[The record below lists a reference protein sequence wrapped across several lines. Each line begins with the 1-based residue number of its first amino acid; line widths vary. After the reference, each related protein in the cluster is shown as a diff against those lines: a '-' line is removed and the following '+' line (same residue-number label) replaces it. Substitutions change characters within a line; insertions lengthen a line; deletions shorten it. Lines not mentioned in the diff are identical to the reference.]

1 MSTRHKRQSRRSNLS
16 YFVIGVGATKLR
28 MIINSASIRIPARVS
43 IRAVVRGHTAQQRY
57 LADASCRTCEPLF
70 YPERNWVNGL
80 SKEKEKEREREKERN
95 NGIRLLLLPSL
106 YSRNWNIH
114 ARFAALAYGYADYRH
129 RFTGAVT
136 DQRLLSDSRSET
148 GRIRVTVNIW
158 PRYLSNTR
166 NRKLRRSQWRLL
178 RTIAFEKM
186 KNDVVWIATREKRP
200 IGVAI

>member
-16 YFVIGVGATKLR
+16 YFVTDVGATKLR

-43 IRAVVRGHTAQQRY
+43 IRAVVQGHTAQQRY

-106 YSRNWNIH
+106 YSRNWNIR

-136 DQRLLSDSRSET
+136 DQRSFKWLAEWNGTD
-148 GRIRVTVNIW
+148 
-158 PRYLSNTR
+158 TR
-166 NRKLRRSQWRLL
+166 DRKYMTEISFEYSKQKIAPKSQ
-178 RTIAFEKM
+178 
-186 KNDVVWIATREKRP
+186 
-200 IGVAI
+200 

>member
-16 YFVIGVGATKLR
+16 YFVTGVGATKLK

-106 YSRNWNIH
+106 YSRNWNIR

-148 GRIRVTVNIW
+148 GRIRVTVNMTEISFE
-158 PRYLSNTR
+158 YS
-166 NRKLRRSQWRLL
+166 KQK
-178 RTIAFEKM
+178 IAPIAGATTA
-186 KNDVVWIATREKRP
+186 NDRFW
-200 IGVAI
+200 